1 MTHTHERCWDWFK
14 QRQICGVSYGAV
26 QISMRI
32 LDTGAIK
39 IHGLLLLLLKLTNY
53 IGILLTNKWTVQSI
67 FIFRVSVF
75 SLASIAIFYSGILQ
89 GKFEARDKNKPKKI
103 LFIRPQPIENLLF
116 MISWSIYLPFFDFPT
131 HFSIDLKI
139 GWISWKKNLQYG
151 QLTWKSSPTYFPS
164 HRKTNSTNIF
174 ISLYEQGQRIA
185 LDSKIHEWKH

>member
-1 MTHTHERCWDWFK
+1 MTHTHEWCWDWFK

-26 QISMRI
+26 QISMQI

-89 GKFEARDKNKPKKI
+89 GKFEVRDKNKFPKKI
-103 LFIRPQPIENLLF
+103 LSVRPQPIGNLLF
-116 MISWSIYLPFFDFPT
+116 MISRSIYLPFFVDPT
-131 HFSIDLKI
+131 YFSIDLKI
-139 GWISWKKNLQYG
+139 GWISWKKISNTFSWAENRLQLIFQATDERI
-151 QLTWKSSPTYFPS
+151 QLTFL
-164 HRKTNSTNIF
+164 
-174 ISLYEQGQRIA
+174 SLCTSK
-185 LDSKIHEWKH
+185 DSV